1 MLKKNITQPAP
12 QVLPTNPTAE
22 PAKTTTVTP
31 EQYLNRL
38 QTVTIPALIRRIADL
53 EATIDRMNQTELNIK
68 RILAASEQ
76 LDIVIEDGQ
85 NHKFQIVNFMNGD
98 QKVASFTLPIRYGK
112 NTATAA
118 DMPEWAQEL

>member
-1 MLKKNITQPAP
+1 MLKKNITT
-12 QVLPTNPTAE
+12 PTEE
-22 PAKTTTVTP
+22 PVKTTTVTP
-31 EQYLNRL
+31 EQYLTRL

-76 LDIVIEDGQ
+76 LDIVKEDGQ

-98 QKVASFTLPIRYGK
+98 QKVASFTLPIRHSK
-112 NTATAA
+112 TTAAA

>member
-1 MLKKNITQPAP
+1 MLKKNITTPAP

-22 PAKTTTVTP
+22 PVKTTTITP
-31 EQYLNRL
+31 EQYLTRL

-68 RILAASEQ
+68 KILAASEQ
-76 LDIVIEDGQ
+76 LDIVKEDGQ

-98 QKVASFTLPIRYGK
+98 QKVASFTLPIRHSK
-112 NTATAA
+112 TTAAAA